1 MTLPIPHDGVI
12 DHIVNATRLRNDV
25 VSIAVTPS
33 TPPLSS
39 EIIPHGTP
47 HTPLQPGI
55 TIAPVWLVTLPV
67 TMFPRLL
74 PNKQPPTL
82 RADPFQAHSH
92 PNQAL
97 TLTVGHGN
105 LPPKIVIPALTSR
118 ISPLV
123 QHQHQH
129 PLSHT
134 LHILLISLLES
145 IRKNHPTHRTL
156 DNSQFQLGP
165 SLTYPLLFRVTHAFD
180 TTTIHTIAASTS
192 TGTIS
197 VDSNT
202 PLTLTSKLSK
212 TFHYTERTKPN
223 HIFISKVF
231 PFPSIAPWLRMS

>member
-1 MTLPIPHDGVI
+1 
-12 DHIVNATRLRNDV
+12 
-25 VSIAVTPS
+25 
-33 TPPLSS
+33 
-39 EIIPHGTP
+39 
-47 HTPLQPGI
+47 
-55 TIAPVWLVTLPV
+55 
-67 TMFPRLL
+67 MFPRLL

-105 LPPKIVIPALTSR
+105 LPPIIVILALTSQ

-129 PLSHT
+129 LLSHT
-134 LHILLISLLES
+134 LHILLISRLGS

-156 DNSQFQLGP
+156 DNSQFQPGP
-165 SLTYPLLFRVTHAFD
+165 SLTYPLPLRVTPASD
-180 TTTIHTIAASTS
+180 IMTTHSIVGSTS

-197 VDSNT
+197 ADSNIN
-202 PLTLTSKLSK
+202 PTLISKLLK
-212 TFHYTERTKPN
+212 TFHSTERTKPN
-223 HIFISKVF
+223 HIFISKVC